1 MKNMCKK
8 TSETSAGQS
17 LMGVDSVCRTMQG
30 LKICARKQAKPA
42 PDRAGCAG
50 VAVDSVCRTMQG
62 RETRG
67 RRQAKPEPDRARW

>member
-1 MKNMCKK
+1 
-8 TSETSAGQS
+8 
-17 LMGVDSVCRTMQG
+17 MGVDSVCRTMQG

-67 RRQAKPEPDRARW
+67 RRQAKPEPDRAR